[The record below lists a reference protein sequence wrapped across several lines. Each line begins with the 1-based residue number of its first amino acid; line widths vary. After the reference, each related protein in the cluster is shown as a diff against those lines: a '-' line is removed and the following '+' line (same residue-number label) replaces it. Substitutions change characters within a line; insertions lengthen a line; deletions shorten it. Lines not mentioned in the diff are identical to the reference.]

1 MWEQVWSQTLV
12 FHHNQER
19 KHGFKKQTISWQ
31 RKCFFHSFGMDPQR
45 VILESWLA
53 GPWVSGEGPQGPGPL
68 HLRAL
73 GSPGVLPWGPR
84 TVFGWASADIS
95 ELMVTPFQGT

>member
-12 FHHNQER
+12 FHHNQEGE
-19 KHGFKKQTISWQ
+19 HGFRKQTISWQ
-31 RKCFFHSFGMDPQR
+31 RKCVFHSFGMDPQQ

-53 GPWVSGEGPQGPGPL
+53 GPWLSGEGPPGPGPL
-68 HLRAL
+68 HLHAL
-73 GSPGVLPWGPR
+73 GSPGRPSGGPR
-84 TVFGWASADIS
+84 TFFGWASADVS

>member
-1 MWEQVWSQTLV
+1 M
-12 FHHNQER
+12 
-19 KHGFKKQTISWQ
+19 
-31 RKCFFHSFGMDPQR
+31 
-45 VILESWLA
+45 LESWLA
-53 GPWVSGEGPQGPGPL
+53 GPWVSGEGPPGPGPL

-84 TVFGWASADIS
+84 TVFGWASADVS